1 MSWDQVEQEMENV
14 EKIVQAMEIEE
25 EKKEDPIEL
34 GARPKET
41 SKVEVTSEVMKSG
54 RILQPSLSGS
64 EPGTVIRTST
74 DVGSPP
80 SYRRF
85 SSPRPPRFTI
95 ERKMSAGILRT
106 SEAAERGR
114 KKSVSAEPTSPAP
127 SVDRLSVTFADIENQ
142 IEDPPEKVET
152 LPKLDSGEEVN
163 AQLTVEAIEV
173 LGADVVATLG
183 QPSEEYTDS
192 ILELQRSKSRGSNVV
207 SQDPSGRR
215 RSSGGGHHRRGSSM
229 SSSIFQGNHTMLAKF
244 IKELFYNFLI
254 GGRRRR
260 FSSSGGRTSSSGES
274 LISSSRSRSSAVS
287 RCDLEALKLHNE
299 IIEQAKY
306 VYF

>member
-1 MSWDQVEQEMENV
+1 MRLFEGFSKTVMYMPKSLLVNFIMSWDQVEEEMENV
-14 EKIVQAMEIEE
+14 EKIVQAMEID

-41 SKVEVTSEVMKSG
+41 SKVEVTSEVMKSGGG

-106 SEAAERGR
+106 SPAERGR
-114 KKSVSAEPTSPAP
+114 KKSGGGQSAEPTSPAP

-142 IEDPPEKVET
+142 KEDNPEKVET
-152 LPKLDSGEEVN
+152 LPQPDSGEVN
-163 AQLTVEAIEV
+163 AELTVEAIEV

-229 SSSIFQGNHTMLAKF
+229 SSSILQGNQ
-244 IKELFYNFLI
+244 
-254 GGRRRR
+254 
-260 FSSSGGRTSSSGES
+260 S
-274 LISSSRSRSSAVS
+274 
-287 RCDLEALKLHNE
+287 
-299 IIEQAKY
+299 IIVGQ
-306 VYF
+306 VDQ

>member
-1 MSWDQVEQEMENV
+1 MSWDQVEEEMENV
-14 EKIVQAMEIEE
+14 EKIVQAMEID

-54 RILQPSLSGS
+54 GDRILQPSLSGS

-106 SEAAERGR
+106 SPAERGR
-114 KKSVSAEPTSPAP
+114 KKSGGGQSAEPTSPAP

-142 IEDPPEKVET
+142 KEDNPEKVET
-152 LPKLDSGEEVN
+152 LPQPDSGEVN
-163 AQLTVEAIEV
+163 AELTVEAIEV

-229 SSSIFQGNHTMLAKF
+229 SSSILQGNQ
-244 IKELFYNFLI
+244 
-254 GGRRRR
+254 
-260 FSSSGGRTSSSGES
+260 S
-274 LISSSRSRSSAVS
+274 
-287 RCDLEALKLHNE
+287 
-299 IIEQAKY
+299 IIVGQ
-306 VYF
+306 VDQ

>member
-1 MSWDQVEQEMENV
+1 MYMPKSLLVNFIMSWDQVEEEMENV
-14 EKIVQAMEIEE
+14 EKIVQAMEID

-41 SKVEVTSEVMKSG
+41 SKVEVTSEVMKSGGG

-106 SEAAERGR
+106 SPAERGR
-114 KKSVSAEPTSPAP
+114 KKSGGGQSAEPTSPAP

-142 IEDPPEKVET
+142 KEDNPEKVET
-152 LPKLDSGEEVN
+152 LPQPDSGEVN
-163 AQLTVEAIEV
+163 AELTVEAIEV

-215 RSSGGGHHRRGSSM
+215 RSSGGGHHRRGGVPLEPARRARRDARMARRALVRRLGAQPERLPPLHPSR
-229 SSSIFQGNHTMLAKF
+229 GATP
-244 IKELFYNFLI
+244 
-254 GGRRRR
+254 RRR
-260 FSSSGGRTSSSGES
+260 GNDPQGRP
-274 LISSSRSRSSAVS
+274 RSPAR
-287 RCDLEALKLHNE
+287 
-299 IIEQAKY
+299 
-306 VYF
+306 